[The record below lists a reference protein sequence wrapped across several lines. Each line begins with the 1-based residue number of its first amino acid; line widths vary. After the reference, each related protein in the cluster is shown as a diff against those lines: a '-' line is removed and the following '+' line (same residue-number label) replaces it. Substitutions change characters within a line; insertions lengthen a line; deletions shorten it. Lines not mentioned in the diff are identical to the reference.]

1 MFTQN
6 PEINTCH
13 IFVLLHKSIFLTFVC
28 KTDVQIKTWG
38 NHTKPSQ
45 KYYLQGSKVL
55 VEMPD
60 AHNGFQEV
68 CHLLRRLQPLLK
80 ARRFLDEKELDL
92 LETLC
97 LEVGVV
103 FPRVFKGSVAP
114 KIHDLV
120 FHLPR
125 IARHLG
131 TVGGVREDNLES
143 KHAIGNSLRR
153 RLACVRAEEE
163 KLKLMLQLDE
173 VQLRLKSA
181 EFSKPA
187 TRRIRKLNNETGW
200 FCLTF
205 SFIL

>member
-1 MFTQN
+1 MSK
-6 PEINTCH
+6 TCARS
-13 IFVLLHKSIFLTFVC
+13 FRSLARLLTIW
-28 KTDVQIKTWG
+28 QG
-38 NHTKPSQ
+38 NNRGESKPQTPLSW
-45 KYYLQGSKVL
+45 S
-55 VEMPD
+55 
-60 AHNGFQEV
+60 FIIIITITITEV
-68 CHLLRRLQPLLK
+68 CQLLKQLQPLLK
-80 ARRFLDEKELDL
+80 AKRFLSEQELDL
-92 LETLC
+92 LEKLC
-97 LEVGVV
+97 LEVGVL
-103 FPRVFKGSVAP
+103 FPRVFKGTVTP

-187 TRRIRKLNNETGW
+187 TSRVRKRKNGTG
-200 FCLTF
+200 
-205 SFIL
+205 

>member
-1 MFTQN
+1 MIFY
-6 PEINTCH
+6 H
-13 IFVLLHKSIFLTFVC
+13 IFAQLHALFQFIF
-28 KTDVQIKTWG
+28 
-38 NHTKPSQ
+38 
-45 KYYLQGSKVL
+45 
-55 VEMPD
+55 
-60 AHNGFQEV
+60 
-68 CHLLRRLQPLLK
+68 
-80 ARRFLDEKELDL
+80 
-92 LETLC
+92 
-97 LEVGVV
+97 
-103 FPRVFKGSVAP
+103 VFKGSVAP

-187 TRRIRKLNNETGW
+187 TRRIRKLNNETG
-200 FCLTF
+200 
-205 SFIL
+205 

>member
-1 MFTQN
+1 MVDLYL
-6 PEINTCH
+6 I
-13 IFVLLHKSIFLTFVC
+13 ILLQP
-28 KTDVQIKTWG
+28 QIAE
-38 NHTKPSQ
+38 
-45 KYYLQGSKVL
+45 VL

-187 TRRIRKLNNETGW
+187 STRRIRKLNNETG
-200 FCLTF
+200 
-205 SFIL
+205 

>member
-1 MFTQN
+1 MFYCIN
-6 PEINTCH
+6 PSSSLLFSRRTCRSK
-13 IFVLLHKSIFLTFVC
+13 LLQP
-28 KTDVQIKTWG
+28 QIAE
-38 NHTKPSQ
+38 
-45 KYYLQGSKVL
+45 VL

-60 AHNGFQEV
+60 AHNGFREV

-114 KIHDLV
+114 KIHYLV

>member
-1 MFTQN
+1 MFCGIVLTQT
-6 PEINTCH
+6 EAILLGFRS
-13 IFVLLHKSIFLTFVC
+13 FVIIPSFCKSD
-28 KTDVQIKTWG
+28 K
-38 NHTKPSQ
+38 N
-45 KYYLQGSKVL
+45 
-55 VEMPD
+55 
-60 AHNGFQEV
+60 
-68 CHLLRRLQPLLK
+68 
-80 ARRFLDEKELDL
+80 
-92 LETLC
+92 
-97 LEVGVV
+97 
-103 FPRVFKGSVAP
+103 KGTVTP
-114 KIHDLV
+114 KLHDLV

-187 TRRIRKLNNETGW
+187 SSRVRKRKNGTG
-200 FCLTF
+200 
-205 SFIL
+205 

>member
-1 MFTQN
+1 M
-6 PEINTCH
+6 
-13 IFVLLHKSIFLTFVC
+13 
-28 KTDVQIKTWG
+28 
-38 NHTKPSQ
+38 
-45 KYYLQGSKVL
+45 
-55 VEMPD
+55 
-60 AHNGFQEV
+60 
-68 CHLLRRLQPLLK
+68 PLLK
-80 ARRFLDEKELDL
+80 AKRFLSEEELDL
-92 LETLC
+92 LQMLC

-103 FPRVFKGSVAP
+103 FPRVFKGTVTP
-114 KIHDLV
+114 KLHDLV

-187 TRRIRKLNNETGW
+187 TSRVRKRKNGTG
-200 FCLTF
+200 
-205 SFIL
+205 

>member
-1 MFTQN
+1 MFARR
-6 PEINTCH
+6 TCRSK
-13 IFVLLHKSIFLTFVC
+13 LLQP
-28 KTDVQIKTWG
+28 QIAE
-38 NHTKPSQ
+38 
-45 KYYLQGSKVL
+45 VL

-68 CHLLRRLQPLLK
+68 CHPLRRLQPLLK

-120 FHLPR
+120 FQLPR

-131 TVGGVREDNLES
+131 AVGAVR
-143 KHAIGNSLRR
+143 
-153 RLACVRAEEE
+153 
-163 KLKLMLQLDE
+163 
-173 VQLRLKSA
+173 
-181 EFSKPA
+181 
-187 TRRIRKLNNETGW
+187 
-200 FCLTF
+200 
-205 SFIL
+205 